1 MEEYGMDGV
10 MFARGAIGNPF
21 IFRESRAYIS
31 SSSYTLPSVKERIEC
46 AMHHYERMAHY
57 YGENA
62 ASHEM
67 RKHAMAYIKGI
78 PGAARC
84 KNALTKALSEEEYW
98 EAFALLDN

>member
-1 MEEYGMDGV
+1 MV
-10 MFARGAIGNPF
+10 
-21 IFRESRAYIS
+21 
-31 SSSYTLPSVKERIEC
+31 
-46 AMHHYERMAHY
+46 HY

-84 KNALTKALSEEEYW
+84 KNALTRALSEEDYR